1 MLFAAEVAKRLHLWR
16 TLDEEGLS
24 GYDALAE
31 AAVRCITRGG
41 KIMFAGNGGSAAD
54 AQHLAAEYVG
64 VGLPAL
70 ALTTDSSVLTSQA
83 NDHGYHSVFAAQI
96 TALGQCD
103 DLLVVH
109 STSGRSA
116 NIVRALH
123 AARGVGISTAALLA
137 GDGGFV
143 AHKVDIAIVVP
154 TRVVALAQ
162 EVHLAIGHMVWE
174 HVKEAIAD
182 E

>member
-1 MLFAAEVAKRLHLWR
+1 MHHRNESGKRARLWCI
-16 TLDEEGLS
+16 LEEEGIP
-24 GYDALAE
+24 GYEALAD
-31 AAVRCITRGG
+31 AAVRCVTRGG

-64 VGLPAL
+64 AGLPAL
-70 ALTTDSSVLTSQA
+70 ALTTDTSVLTALA

-96 TALGQCD
+96 TALGQAD

-116 NIVRALH
+116 NIVRAVH
-123 AARGVGISTAALLA
+123 AARGMGIPTAALLA
-137 GDGGFV
+137 NDGGFV
-143 AHKVDIAIVVP
+143 AAKVDIAVVVP
-154 TRVVALAQ
+154 TKSVALAQ
-162 EVHLAIGHMVWE
+162 EAHLAIGHMVWE